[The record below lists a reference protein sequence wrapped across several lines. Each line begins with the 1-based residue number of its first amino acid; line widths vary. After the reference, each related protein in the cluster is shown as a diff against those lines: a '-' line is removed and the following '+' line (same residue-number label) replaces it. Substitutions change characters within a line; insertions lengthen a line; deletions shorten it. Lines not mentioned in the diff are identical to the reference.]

1 MTLLDWRRRVAA
13 LYAAVRADAGA
24 DPEGALARFRAGRDR
39 LFAEHPDS
47 PLPADKRPTFPGIPY
62 WPYDPE
68 LRFEVE
74 VEPAPAERL
83 TAHSNSGDP
92 YPLDRIGRVTL
103 PVATLDVYWVAVY
116 GGGVFLP
123 FRDDTSGGES
133 YGGGR
138 YLLDTVKGAD
148 LGGSGGR
155 LVRRLQLRVQPIVR
169 IRPAMELPLAPPAKS
184 AHGSHSDRRALPGR
198 QRLKRHAG
206 GTASHGRA
214 VRLRDHRRRCGREAA
229 TYMARARGASVAI
242 VDRALFGGHARFGP
256 AYRRRR
262 CSMPPRST
270 RAGATTTGSG
280 RLHDATT

>member
-1 MTLLDWRRRVAA
+1 MSMTLLDWRRHVAA

-47 PLPADKRPTFPGIPY
+47 PLPADRRPAFPGIPY

-74 VEPAPAERL
+74 VSPAPAERL

-103 PVATLDVYWVAVY
+103 PMGTLDVYWVAVY

-123 FRDDTSGGES
+123 FRDGTSGDES

-148 LGGSGGR
+148 LGGSDGR
-155 LVRRLQLRVQPIVR
+155 LVVDFNYAYNPSCAYDPQWSC
-169 IRPAMELPLAPPAKS
+169 PLAPPAN
-184 AHGSHSDRRALPGR
+184 
-198 QRLKRHAG
+198 RLTVPIR
-206 GTASHGRA
+206 
-214 VRLRDHRRRCGREAA
+214 
-229 TYMARARGASVAI
+229 
-242 VDRALFGGHARFGP
+242 
-256 AYRRRR
+256 
-262 CSMPPRST
+262 
-270 RAGATTTGSG
+270 TGE
-280 RLHDATT
+280 RYLADND